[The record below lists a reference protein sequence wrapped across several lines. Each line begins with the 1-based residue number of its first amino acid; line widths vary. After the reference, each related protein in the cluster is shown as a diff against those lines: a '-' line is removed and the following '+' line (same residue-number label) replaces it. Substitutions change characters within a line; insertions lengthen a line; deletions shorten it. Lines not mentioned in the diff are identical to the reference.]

1 MIALM
6 RFHVLFFAAVAC
18 GVAVDLLTKYAAFA
32 WIAHG
37 AAVQVIPGVLHFS
50 PAANTGV
57 AFSMLS
63 GKTLLI
69 SSISLVAVGMLTWM
83 YVKSWREGPPV
94 LLLAI
99 GMIFSGALG
108 NLYDRV
114 LLGYV
119 RDFIDFVP
127 QLPLIGHWAVFNVAD
142 ICITVGVMLFL
153 FWEFVLRPRAVAGA
167 ETKHA

>member
-1 MIALM
+1 M
-6 RFHVLFFAAVAC
+6 RFHVLFLAAVLC
-18 GVAVDLLTKYAAFA
+18 GVALDLSTKHAAFA
-32 WIAHG
+32 WIAPG
-37 AAVQVIPGVLHFS
+37 AAVPLIPGVLHFS
-50 PAANTGV
+50 PAANMGV

-69 SSISLVAVGMLTWM
+69 SSISLLALGMLGWM
-83 YVKSWREGPPV
+83 YVKSWREGPP
-94 LLLAI
+94 LLLVAI
-99 GMIFSGALG
+99 GMIFSGAMG

-114 LLGYV
+114 ALGYV

-142 ICITVGVMLFL
+142 ICITVGVILYL
-153 FWEFVLRPRAVAGA
+153 LWEFVLRPRAVAGA